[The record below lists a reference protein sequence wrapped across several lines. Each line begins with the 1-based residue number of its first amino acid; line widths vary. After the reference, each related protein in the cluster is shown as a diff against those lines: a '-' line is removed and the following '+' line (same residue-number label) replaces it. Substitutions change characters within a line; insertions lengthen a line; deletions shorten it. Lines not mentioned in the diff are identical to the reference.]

1 MRKEGALG
9 KAALMAG
16 KEPVKEPSR
25 GTQMLTGSR
34 GVRAA
39 EGGRR
44 VSPGKPAKIGPWDL
58 GAHRDSGQGISFEV
72 GGTEPAGPGQ
82 TRDWGVPE

>member
-1 MRKEGALG
+1 MRKEGTLG
-9 KAALMAG
+9 KAALTAEE
-16 KEPVKEPSR
+16 EPVKEPSR

-44 VSPGKPAKIGPWDL
+44 GSPGKPAKIGPWDL
-58 GAHRDSGQGISFEV
+58 GAHSDTGQGISY
-72 GGTEPAGPGQ
+72 
-82 TRDWGVPE
+82 